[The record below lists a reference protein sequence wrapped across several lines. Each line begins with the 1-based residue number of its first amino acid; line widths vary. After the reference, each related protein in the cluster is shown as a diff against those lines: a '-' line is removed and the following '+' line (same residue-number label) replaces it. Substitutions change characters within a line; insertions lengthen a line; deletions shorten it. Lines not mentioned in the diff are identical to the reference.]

1 MRYAIRCILA
11 MVGLLAMSEAALAQ
25 TPSPG
30 DLEFFEKKIRP
41 VLSAQCYQ
49 CHSASAKKLKAGLFL
64 DSREGMLK
72 GGENGAVIV
81 PGKPNQSLLIK
92 AVRWTD
98 KDLQMPSKE
107 QLPREVIGDLERW
120 VSIGAPWTP
129 EKVATTQATGAAY
142 AANYD
147 SLRKELWSWQPIADP
162 PAPQVKRTA
171 GVKDDI
177 DRFVLQKLEEKNLE
191 PSPRADKLALLRR
204 ATFDLTGL
212 PPTPEEIDA
221 FSHDNSPDAFAKV
234 VDRLLASPRFGE
246 RWGRHWLDVARY
258 AESSGMS
265 RNYVYYYAWRYRD
278 YVIDA
283 FNSDKPFNQFIR
295 EQIAGDLMPAKNNA
309 EKDQLTVAT
318 GFLAVGPK
326 DFNERNPKQFQMNV
340 VDEQIDTMGRAI
352 MATTIAC
359 ARCHDH
365 KFDPIP
371 TAEYY
376 SLAGIFTSSDAFTG
390 IERKR
395 MAAKLDPYSDDH
407 LIKLTGYTAAE
418 ATAKKADLDVDEVR
432 VQARKAYTKMMVSA
446 RLGQSYTKP
455 IEPPKH
461 LAMGVQDVSR
471 PADIR
476 VLQRGEV
483 DHPGDVVRRG
493 FLSIPS
499 MSTPPAISKGES
511 GRLEL
516 AIWLTRND
524 NPLTARVMANRI
536 WQHLFGNGLV
546 ASVDNFGTTGDKPT
560 HPELLDHLAT
570 QFIKDGWSVKK
581 MIRQIML
588 SSTYQQSANFDR
600 AKYNIDPDNHLL
612 WRMNQRRLEAE
623 AIRDAMLAASGKL
636 VSQPPV
642 GSVALDLPPVEI
654 RNGRLNP
661 SEILAGMNFR
671 SVYLPVFRNA
681 VPDALELF
689 DFADPNMVSGA
700 RDVTT
705 VAPQALFMLNNKFV
719 TAHAQALAYRVATQA
734 IRTDAGRVD
743 LAYEL
748 TLGRPATSSERDR
761 TSSYIN
767 NYLRDPAATRGK
779 TAEKARVDAWASF
792 CQALLASAAFRYWN

>member
-1 MRYAIRCILA
+1 MRSAIPSVFAMLFLA
-11 MVGLLAMSEAALAQ
+11 AAASVVRAENA
-25 TPSPG
+25 SPG

-49 CHSASAKKLKAGLFL
+49 CHATSAKKLKAGLYL
-64 DSREGMLK
+64 DSKEGMLK

-92 AVRWTD
+92 AIRWTD
-98 KDLQMPSKE
+98 KDLQMPKE
-107 QLPREVIGDLERW
+107 KLAAEVIADFEKW
-120 VSIGAPWTP
+120 VQMGAPWP
-129 EKVATTQATGAAY
+129 GAGGAAAVATGTNY

-147 SLRKELWSWQPIADP
+147 HLRKELWSWQAIAN
-162 PAPQVKRTA
+162 PAAPAVKKEA
-171 GVKDDI
+171 WVKDDI
-177 DRFVLQKLEEKNLE
+177 DRFVLEKLEEKAIE

-204 ATFDLTGL
+204 ATYDLTGL

-221 FSHDNSPDAFAKV
+221 FARDDSPGAFAKV
-234 VDRLLASPRFGE
+234 IDRLLDSPRFGE

-283 FNSDKPFNQFIR
+283 FNRDEPFDRFIR
-295 EQIAGDLMPAKNNA
+295 EQIAGDLMPTKSDA
-309 EKDQLTVAT
+309 EKDRQTVAT

-326 DFNERNPKQFQMNV
+326 DFNERNPRQFQMNV
-340 VDEQIDTMGRAI
+340 VDEQIDTMSRAI
-352 MATTIAC
+352 LATTIAC

-376 SLAGIFTSSDAFTG
+376 SLAGIFTSSADFTG
-390 IERKR
+390 IERRR
-395 MAAKLDPYSDDH
+395 MAAKQDPYSDEN
-407 LIKLTGYTAAE
+407 LIKLTGYKAAE
-418 ATAKKADLDVDEVR
+418 GAAKKADLDMEEVR
-432 VQARKAYTKMMVSA
+432 AQARRAFTKMMVAA
-446 RLGQSYTKP
+446 RLGQSYKEP

-461 LAMGVQDVSR
+461 LAMGVQDDAR
-471 PADIR
+471 PSNIR
-476 VLQRGEV
+476 VLQRGEL
-483 DHPGDVVRRG
+483 DHPQDVVKRG
-493 FLSIPS
+493 FLTIPS
-499 MSTPPAISKGES
+499 MTAPPTISPSES

-516 AIWLTRND
+516 AAWLTRKD
-524 NPLTARVMANRI
+524 NPLTARVMVNRI

-546 ASVDNFGTTGDKPT
+546 RSVDNFGSTGDKPT

-570 QFIKDGWSVKK
+570 RFMDDGWSVKH
-581 MIRQIML
+581 MIRTIML

-600 AKYNIDPDNHLL
+600 AKYNVDPDNHLL

-623 AIRDAMLAASGKL
+623 AIRDGMLSASGKL
-636 VSQPPV
+636 VSTPPV

-654 RNGRLNP
+654 RNGRFNP

-681 VPDALELF
+681 VADALDVF
-689 DFADPNMVSGA
+689 DFADPNTVSGA

-705 VAPQALFMLNNKFV
+705 VAPQALYMLNNNFV
-719 TAHAQALAYRVATQA
+719 TAHAQAMAYRVATNA
-734 IRTDAGRVD
+734 AKSDVARVD
-743 LAYEL
+743 LAYKL
-748 TLGRPATSSERDR
+748 TLGRPATSVERDR
-761 TSSYIN
+761 AETYIAN
-767 NYLRDPAATRGK
+767 FLRDPAATRGK
-779 TAEKARVDAWASF
+779 TPDKAKLDAWASF
-792 CQALLASAAFRYWN
+792 CQALLASAEFRYLN